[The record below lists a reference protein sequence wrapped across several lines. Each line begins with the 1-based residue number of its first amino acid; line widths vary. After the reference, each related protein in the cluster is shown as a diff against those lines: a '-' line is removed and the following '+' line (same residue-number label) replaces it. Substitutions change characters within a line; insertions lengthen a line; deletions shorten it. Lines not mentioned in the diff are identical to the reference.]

1 MSSVAASRY
10 AKALMDV
17 LYPDKADAGLQ
28 QLRQFASVL
37 AEQPDA
43 QRVFENPTISGEGR
57 KGLMKTI
64 ADALAFDAVVRNF
77 LNLLVERNRLGLI
90 TEVVAA
96 YEKLLDE
103 KQGVVRALVTSAHPL
118 DAAQQKEV
126 AAKLETLT
134 GKQVRVELSV
144 DPSLIGG
151 LVAQVG
157 STVYDGSI
165 RQQLTAFKNRLI
177 QD

>member
-1 MSSVAASRY
+1 MSV

-17 LYPDKADAGLQ
+17 LYPEKAESGLR
-28 QLRQFASVL
+28 QLRQFAAILS
-37 AEQPDA
+37 EQPDA
-43 QRVFENPTISGEGR
+43 RAVFENPTISADGR
-57 KGLMKTI
+57 KGLLNKI
-64 ADALAFDAVVRNF
+64 GDAVAFDKVIRNF
-77 LNLLVERNRLGLI
+77 LNLLVERNRLALI
-90 TEVVAA
+90 TEIIAA

-103 KQGVVRALVTSAHPL
+103 KQGVVRALVTSAKPL
-118 DAAQQKEV
+118 DAAQQSAV
-126 AAKLETLT
+126 ATKLQVLT

-165 RQQLTAFKNRLI
+165 RQQLNAFKNRLI